1 MAEKKYKTLAQF
13 YPYYLTEHSN
23 KTCRILHYIGT
34 SLFLVVLLFG
44 IITQRWTLLWLMP
57 VVGYGFAWVGHFFF
71 EKNRP
76 ATFTYP
82 LFSLASDFIMA
93 YHFLTGQIDK
103 KLAEA
108 HAILKAQS

>member
-1 MAEKKYKTLAQF
+1 MAERKYKTLAQF

-23 KTCRILHYIGT
+23 RTCRILHYIGT
-34 SLFLVVLLFG
+34 SLFLLVLVFG
-44 IITQRWTLLWLMP
+44 IVTQRWSLLWLMP

-82 LFSLASDFIMA
+82 LFSLASDFIMV
-93 YHFLTGQIDK
+93 YHFITGQVDK
-103 KLAEA
+103 KLAES
-108 HAILKAQS
+108 HELIKAQS